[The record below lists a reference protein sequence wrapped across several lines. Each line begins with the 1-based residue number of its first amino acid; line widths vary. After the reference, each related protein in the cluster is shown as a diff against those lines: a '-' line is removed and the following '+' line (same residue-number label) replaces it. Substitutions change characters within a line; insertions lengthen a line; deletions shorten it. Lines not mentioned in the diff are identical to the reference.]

1 MKKSLFIAWMLL
13 LPLVASASDPI
24 KVSIDGINYT
34 LNIDNNTAT
43 VTGGYPN
50 EAGVMIIPNKVDL
63 LDQSYRVTSVES
75 RAFKERTDILS
86 LTIQKNIEV
95 GMGAFEDCT
104 GLTTLT
110 LYAGVS
116 LSWSAFDNCTA
127 LTTINDYAGFSTAN
141 RFSDCTAIRTI
152 NYHCETVSSRFNG
165 SSLTNITIGPEVR
178 TIGDGVFGGCSKLS
192 SIDFSEG
199 VTTIG
204 KNAFSNCPSLTSID
218 LPESVTAIGESAFE
232 SSIGLTS
239 ISIPQSVTTISQK
252 TFYGC
257 TGLTSV
263 DLPEGVT
270 TISQNAFY
278 GCTGLTSVDL
288 PKNVTTVG
296 ESAFYGCTGLISI
309 SFPQSVTTIGN
320 KVFYGCTSLSSVSF
334 PQNLESIPDLMFYGC
349 ESLVNFPFTNSL
361 KSIGV
366 SAFDHCK
373 GPAILNIPASVTS
386 IGKYAFS
393 SCSGILSVYTGDGMT
408 EVPETFQSIPLL
420 IIAPCVTK
428 ISNPYNYGGQKVVW
442 LPETPPEGYQYFSS
456 TIDYVKN
463 DQYTERSNKIVYPQL
478 GARFVSGGVIYVPIS
493 NSTCEAI
500 SCTYD
505 ENCTN
510 IVIPKTVNS
519 GGGILTVEGNL
530 NLLCY
535 KNPYL
540 QEVTVNA
547 DVDWISGS
555 FSGCPSLKKVTIGD
569 SDKKLIIHSA
579 FEDTEGIETF
589 YLGRNTYFYP
599 EIFNAPALKSFIVG
613 DCVTDLNLGFN
624 SKELIYL
631 ELGRNLYTLNAS
643 FAECTGLTQIVS
655 KASFPPICG
664 ENVFSSTTKQNC
676 DLLVPDD
683 CVTVYL
689 RKTVW
694 KDFGT
699 VKAGGFL
706 GNHALIDHVWY
717 RIIPNSTTAEV
728 FELDDYN
735 YTGNIVIPELISY
748 DRNSYTVTTIRKKA
762 FYESRV
768 TSIEIPKT
776 ITSIGSL
783 AFAQYCTRYNMT
795 SIICHMEKPID
806 VEEGTF
812 GYVDEDYK
820 GFMHVYTN
828 NATLY
833 VPAGK
838 KELFAANENWNHFK
852 DITDEYDGEVVIDGL
867 RFRIIKA
874 NQSAH
879 LYRMNRFES
888 EQSSYL
894 KNPAYLVVPETIT
907 DGKQTYTVR
916 SLCDEMC
923 RDCGYDLVSL
933 RLPNTI
939 KRIGEQA
946 FYNGSG
952 VVSVNIPTG
961 LEEFADYALA
971 GSSVAR
977 VTIPATVKSIGEGA
991 FNGNSLSSVI
1001 SHLQNPFDVDESV
1014 FGKFVRKGRSYY
1026 YDTNDATLYVPK
1038 GTKAKYEALGGWNVF
1053 KDIKEF
1059 VIGDINDSGVAD
1071 KQDVEPLAGAITSG
1085 SMEDINEGA
1094 ADMNMDNIVDVV
1106 DVVLL
1111 INMVKP

>member
-63 LDQSYRVTSVES
+63 LDQSFRVTNVES
-75 RAFKERTDILS
+75 RAFEERTDILS

-95 GMGAFEDCT
+95 EMGAFEDCT

-116 LSWSAFDNCTA
+116 LSRRAFDNCTA
-127 LTTINDYAGFSTAN
+127 LTTINDYAGFSTTN

-152 NYHCETVSSRFNG
+152 NYHCATISSRFNG

-178 TIGDGVFGGCSKLS
+178 TIAENVFSGCAKLS

-204 KNAFSNCPSLTSID
+204 QKAFYNCSSLTSVV
-218 LPESVTAIGESAFE
+218 LPESVTTIGESAFE
-232 SSIGLTS
+232 SCIGLTS
-239 ISIPQSVTTISQK
+239 INIPKDVTTISQK
-252 TFYGC
+252 AFYNC
-257 TGLTSV
+257 SSLTSV

-270 TISQNAFY
+270 TI
-278 GCTGLTSVDL
+278 
-288 PKNVTTVG
+288 G
-296 ESAFYGCTGLISI
+296 ESAFYGCKGLTSI
-309 SFPQSVTTIGN
+309 SFPKTVTTIGN
-320 KVFYGCTSLSSVSF
+320 KVLAYCSSLSSVSL
-334 PQNLESIPDLMFYGC
+334 PQNLESIPEEMFYGC
-349 ESLVNFPFTNSL
+349 ESLANFPFTNSL
-361 KSIGV
+361 KSIGA
-366 SAFDHCK
+366 SAFYGCK

-386 IGKYAFS
+386 IGENAFS
-393 SCSGILSVYTGDGMT
+393 CCTGILSVYTGDGLK
-408 EVPETFQSIPLL
+408 EVPKTFQSIPLL
-420 IIAPCVTK
+420 IIASCVTK
-428 ISNPYNYGGQKVVW
+428 IIDPYGYGGSKVVW

-478 GARFVSGGVIYVPIS
+478 GARFEYGGVIYVPTS

-555 FSGCPSLKKVTIGD
+555 FSKCPSLKKVTIGD
-569 SDKKLIIHSA
+569 SDKELRIHSA

-599 EIFNAPALKSFIVG
+599 EIFNAPALKSFVVG

-624 SKELIYL
+624 SKELTYL
-631 ELGRNLYTLNAS
+631 ELGRNLYTLDAS

-655 KASFPPICG
+655 KASFPPICSEG
-664 ENVFSSTTKQNC
+664 VFSNTTKQNC

-689 RKTVW
+689 RKTGW
-694 KDFGT
+694 QDFGT

-706 GNHALIDHVWY
+706 GSHALIDHVWY

-728 FELDDYN
+728 FELDDFN
-735 YTGNIVIPELISY
+735 YTGNIVIPEVISY

-783 AFAQYCTRYNMT
+783 AFAQYNTRYNMT
-795 SIICHMEKPID
+795 SIICHMENPID

-879 LYRMNRFES
+879 LYRLNRFES

-923 RDCGYDLVSL
+923 RDCGYDLVSI

-946 FYNGSG
+946 FRDGSG

-961 LEEFADYALA
+961 LEEFADYALS

-977 VTIPATVKSIGEGA
+977 VMIPATVKSIGEGA

-1014 FGKFVRKGRSYY
+1014 FGKYVRKGRSYY

-1053 KDIKEF
+1053 KDIREF

-1085 SMEDINEGA
+1085 SMEEINEGA
-1094 ADMNMDNIVDVV
+1094 ADMNKDNIVDVV